1 MKLMFELLRDK
12 AYFGRWVVVA
22 LALTAICRQ
31 VPPAAY
37 AIEAAS
43 EEPHPSIQKPDD
55 KPGTAHSTSP
65 EINLAK
71 QSEED
76 LVEGFRVR
84 SADGRT
90 FTAAH
95 RTLRGY
101 PALQDLRRGR
111 QGFNRSMRSID
122 DSVRRMRTSIDRI
135 RTYRR
140 LFR

>member
-1 MKLMFELLRDK
+1 MKLTFELLRDRS
-12 AYFGRWVVVA
+12 YFRRWALVA
-22 LALTAICRQ
+22 LALTAIWWQ
-31 VPPAAY
+31 VPPRAL
-37 AIEAAS
+37 AIEAAR
-43 EEPHPSIQKPDD
+43 EESHPSIQEPDK
-55 KPGTAHSTSP
+55 KPGTADSSGP
-65 EINLAK
+65 EINLVK

-90 FTAAH
+90 FTGPH
-95 RTLRGY
+95 RALRDY
-101 PALQDLRRGR
+101 PAVQDLRRGR
-111 QGFNRSMRSID
+111 QSFSRSMRSID